1 MAEYII
7 GVDAGGTKTTAE
19 GYTLT
24 GESLGSEAGGFG
36 NTTVD
41 FDRGLANICETV
53 DRLLAKLGDGC
64 AYLCVGCA
72 GIETGDLKPRAQ
84 KLLSERYPFPVFV
97 TNDAMLGLYAALE
110 GRDGVLV
117 IAGTGSIGYL
127 KQGEALRRCGGW
139 GHLINDDG
147 SGYTIAVRA
156 IRKIADA
163 FDTGPGRED
172 TPLKR
177 SVFAHLGI
185 TELRQLIDFTYRS
198 TKGEIASLVPVVE
211 AVADSG
217 DAEAREILEWAGECL
232 AKIAVRLCKQNGYT
246 KHPNIAI
253 SGSVIRKT
261 AITREVFCGRL
272 TAELGEY
279 ALYDR
284 DFNPTSGGYYLYREQ
299 YPS

>member
-1 MAEYII
+1 MKNYII

-19 GYTLT
+19 GYSLA
-24 GESLGSEAGGFG
+24 GDSLGLEVGGFG

-41 FDRGLANICETV
+41 FDRGIANICETV
-53 DRLLAKLGDGC
+53 NRLLARLGEDC

-110 GRDGVLV
+110 GQDGVLV

-127 KQGEALRRCGGW
+127 KQDGALRRCGGW

-163 FDTGPGRED
+163 FDTGPGHED

-177 SVFAHLGI
+177 AVFEHLGI

-198 TKGEIASLVPVVE
+198 TKGEIAALVPIVE
-211 AVADSG
+211 AVANGG
-217 DAEAREILEWAGECL
+217 DPEAVEILEWAGMCL
-232 AKIAVRLCKQNGYT
+232 ANVAVRLCTQYGYT
-246 KHPNIAI
+246 SCPNIAV

-261 AITREVFCGRL
+261 AITKRVFSRRL
-272 TAELGEY
+272 TAALGDY
-279 ALYDR
+279 TFYDR
-284 DFNPTSGGYYLYREQ
+284 EFNPTIGGYYLYREQ